1 MPTLLASE
9 IAREMLLN
17 MQYTHSVLILVPGK
31 FRGMIIRQFS
41 LHLDPIR
48 FRIRPNSVHLFMS
61 LLNISVNMS
70 GNCLT
75 GKDLE

>member
-1 MPTLLASE
+1 MPTLIASE
-9 IAREMLLN
+9 IMREMLLN

-48 FRIRPNSVHLFMS
+48 FYIRPNYGHLFMS
-61 LLNISVNMS
+61 LLNISVKMS

-75 GKDLE
+75 GNDLE